1 MSCSAGCR
9 PSGRRW
15 IPSIDRRRARHRA
28 SGIENVGYTLVAVG
42 YAVMTLGILE
52 VGGLFNVVLGLA
64 GAWTGCVL
72 MFIGEGR
79 RDSDDV
85 AEFRRQLDEL

>member
-9 PSGRRW
+9 PSGGADGYPR
-15 IPSIDRRRARHRA
+15 SVAGAHDTEQA
-28 SGIENVGYTLVAVG
+28 GGEVGYTLVAVG

-52 VGGLFNVVLGLA
+52 VGGLFNVVVGFSV
-64 GAWTGCVL
+64 AWTGCVL
-72 MFIGEGR
+72 MFVGEGR
-79 RDSDDV
+79 RESDDV